1 MPSTKGKASAAAEEA
16 ELEKPVESDEKVDF
30 DEDYD
35 PEEMM
40 DEEVEYEV
48 EEIVEEVEE
57 EEIIEEEVEE
67 EEVEVEE
74 EEEEE
79 ENASNANG
87 GDIQSSHQGDEAKVE
102 DEDEKKKHAELLAR
116 PCHGSEV
123 YIGGVPN
130 DVSEEDLKDFCESVG
145 EVAEVRMMKGKES
158 GDNKGFAFVTFR
170 SVDLATK
177 AIGELNNTEFK
188 GKRIKCSTSQAK
200 HRLFLSNIPRSWG
213 EEDLSKCLAEVGPG
227 ATNVQ
232 LVKEKSSSN
241 NRGYAFVEYYNN
253 ACAEY
258 SRQKMMDPKFKLG
271 ENAPSVSWADPKN
284 ADSSTS
290 SQVKAIY
297 VKNLPKTV
305 TQDQLKKLFERHGK
319 ITKVVL
325 PPAKPGQE
333 KNRIGFV
340 HFAERSSAMKAL
352 KDTEKYELNGQHVEC
367 ALAKPQSEQKP
378 AGGSSMQR
386 TGLLP
391 GYPHGAG
398 YGMMGSAYGALGA
411 GYVAAGFTQP
421 LIYGSGPAPAGMA
434 MMPMLLPDGQFGY
447 VLQQP
452 GVQLRSPTSYQRNDS
467 RSGSGRGNKTVG
479 RSDRGRQSSDA
490 SHGRRFRPY

>member
-1 MPSTKGKASAAAEEA
+1 MPSTKGNASAAAEEA
-16 ELEKPVESDEKVDF
+16 ESEKPVESDEKVDF

-57 EEIIEEEVEE
+57 EEIIEEEVE
-67 EEVEVEE
+67 V

-116 PCHGSEV
+116 PPHGSEV

-130 DVSEEDLKDFCESVG
+130 DASEEDLKDFCESVG
-145 EVAEVRMMKGKES
+145 EVTEVRMMKGKDS
-158 GDNKGFAFVTFR
+158 SDNKGFAFVTFR

-213 EEDLSKCLAEVGPG
+213 EEDLSKFVAEVGPG
-227 ATNVQ
+227 TTNVQ
-232 LVKEKSSSN
+232 LVK
-241 NRGYAFVEYYNN
+241 
-253 ACAEY
+253 
-258 SRQKMMDPKFKLG
+258 
-271 ENAPSVSWADPKN
+271 
-284 ADSSTS
+284 
-290 SQVKAIY
+290 VKAIY

-325 PPAKPGQE
+325 PPAKSGQE

-352 KDTEKYELNGQHVEC
+352 KDTEKYELNGQCVEC

-378 AGGSSMQR
+378 AGGSNLQR

-391 GYPHGAG
+391 GYPPGVG

-411 GYVAAGFTQP
+411 GYVATGFTQP

-452 GVQLRSPTSYQRNDS
+452 GVQLHSPTSYQRNDS
-467 RSGSGRGNKTVG
+467 RSGSGRGNKMVG
-479 RSDRGRQSSDA
+479 SSSRGRQRSDA

>member
-48 EEIVEEVEE
+48 EEIVEE

-67 EEVEVEE
+67 EEVEVEEEE

-213 EEDLSKCLAEVGPG
+213 EEDLNKCLAEVGPG